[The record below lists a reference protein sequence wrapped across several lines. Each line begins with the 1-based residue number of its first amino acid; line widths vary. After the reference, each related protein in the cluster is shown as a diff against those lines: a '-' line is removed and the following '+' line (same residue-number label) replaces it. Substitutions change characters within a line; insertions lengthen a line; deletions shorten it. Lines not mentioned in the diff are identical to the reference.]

1 MAEAAEPATESLAER
16 LISGDKRALARAI
29 SLVENRDPEG
39 DRLVA
44 ELFPRT
50 GGARIV
56 GITGPPGVGKST
68 LIGAICGRL
77 RQADRQVGVL
87 SIDPSSPFT
96 QGAVLGDRIR
106 LSDHFLDPG
115 IFIRSMATRG
125 SLGGLAEAALQAALL
140 MDASGKDDVLLETVG
155 VGQGE
160 IDVVDHAD
168 TIVLALMPGSGD
180 SIQALKAGVMEIPDV
195 IVVNKCEHPLADTM
209 VREVKSVLALGPERS
224 WRVPVVRTEA
234 TKDEGIKEL
243 VETIDAHRHHI
254 EEEGTLSERRARN
267 LRAEVLGI
275 AAARLRRD
283 LEERARE
290 EPEWAGLLDSVVRR
304 EIDPATAARKL
315 LEHSADG

>member
-1 MAEAAEPATESLAER
+1 MAEPAATDSLAER
-16 LISGDKRALARAI
+16 LVTGDKRALARAI

-39 DRLVA
+39 DKLVA

-50 GGARIV
+50 GEARII
-56 GITGPPGVGKST
+56 GLTGPPGVGKST
-68 LIGAICGRL
+68 LIGAMCAEL
-77 RQADRQVGVL
+77 RKADREIGVL

-106 LSDHFLDPG
+106 LSEHFLDPG
-115 IFIRSMATRG
+115 VFIRSMATRG

-195 IVVNKCEHPLADTM
+195 ICVNKADHPLANTM
-209 VREVKSVLALGPERS
+209 IREVKSVLALGPDRDWKVS
-224 WRVPVVRTEA
+224 VVRTEA
-234 TKDEGIKEL
+234 SKGEGITEL
-243 VETIDAHRHHI
+243 LEAIDAHGKRI
-254 EEEGTLSERRARN
+254 AEAGTLAERRARN

-275 AAARLRRD
+275 AAARMRRE
-283 LEERARE
+283 LEERATSDSRWSE
-290 EPEWAGLLDSVVRR
+290 LLDRVVRR
-304 EIDPATAARKL
+304 EIDPATAAREL
-315 LEHSADG
+315 VETELDG

>member
-1 MAEAAEPATESLAER
+1 VAEPAATDPLSAR
-16 LISGDKRALARAI
+16 LVAGDKRALARSI

-50 GGARIV
+50 GAARIV
-56 GITGPPGVGKST
+56 GLTGPPGVGKST
-68 LIGAICGRL
+68 LIGAICGEL
-77 RQADRQVGVL
+77 RKADRQVGVL

-140 MDASGKDDVLLETVG
+140 MDASGKDDILLETVG

-160 IDVVDHAD
+160 IDIVDHAD

-195 IVVNKCEHPLADTM
+195 ICVNKADHPLANTM
-209 VREVKSVLALGPERS
+209 IREVKTVLALGPGRD
-224 WRVPVVRTEA
+224 WKVPVVRTEA
-234 TKDEGIKEL
+234 AKGEGIVEL
-243 VETIDAHRHHI
+243 LEAIDAHGAHI
-254 EEEGTLSERRARN
+254 AEAGTLAERRARN

-275 AAARLRRD
+275 AAARMRRE
-283 LEERARE
+283 LEERAESDSR
-290 EPEWAGLLDSVVRR
+290 WAELLDRVARR
-304 EIDPATAARKL
+304 EIDPATAAREL
-315 LEHSADG
+315 VEQELDG